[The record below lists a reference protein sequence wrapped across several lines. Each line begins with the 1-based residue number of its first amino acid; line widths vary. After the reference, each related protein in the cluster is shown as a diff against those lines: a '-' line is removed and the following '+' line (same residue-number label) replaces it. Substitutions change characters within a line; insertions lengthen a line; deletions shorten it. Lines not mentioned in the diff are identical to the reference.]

1 MDMSFRIILKV
12 PIPSSFSFPAE
23 WRLHVYG
30 EPSLITQLTQ
40 QFSKPKMFQGA
51 LSWHFCCFPD
61 TTVQRSFFLTFTPA
75 KNIALNFGTKTSINF
90 LKCFWYIFGF
100 AFRMGTR
107 TCHPSPSLPSTTT
120 ESSKQSLCSYLVF
133 SKQTSSQFMS
143 FL

>member
-1 MDMSFRIILKV
+1 MQFRV
-12 PIPSSFSFPAE
+12 QAC
-23 WRLHVYG
+23 LHACKNIFMHAAG
-30 EPSLITQLTQ
+30 MKHACCMHA
-40 QFSKPKMFQGA
+40 QFRRV
-51 LSWHFCCFPD
+51 SWHFCCFPD

-75 KNIALNFGTKTSINF
+75 KNIALNFRTKTSINF

-100 AFRMGTR
+100 AFRMGTT

-133 SKQTSSQFMS
+133 SKQTSSQFIS